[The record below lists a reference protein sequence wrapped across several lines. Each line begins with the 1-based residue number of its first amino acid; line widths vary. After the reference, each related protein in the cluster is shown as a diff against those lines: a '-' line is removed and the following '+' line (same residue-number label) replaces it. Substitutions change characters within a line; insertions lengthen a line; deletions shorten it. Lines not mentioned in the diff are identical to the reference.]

1 MIRNYRIL
9 NKIGSGTH
17 GIVYKVEN
25 ILTHQILALKDMYL
39 HNLSNK
45 EQEQLVMEICIQK
58 CNTCQYI
65 IKYIDSFIHNEHVY
79 IISEYASNG
88 DLQSL
93 IDYNKKY
100 NKKLDN
106 NFISKTILQIILG
119 LTYLHKY
126 HIVHRDLKPSNI
138 FFDNNW
144 NIKIGDLGIAKFFP
158 DNNLLHSCIGSPL
171 YMSPET
177 YSGNGYNEL
186 TDIWSLGCILYNM
199 LTYETPYSANN
210 ILRLAYLIS
219 NENFKP
225 LNDRTEWT
233 NLLENLLNKDIKFRP
248 TAIKLAENDFLIST
262 SGMTLHNIKN
272 IINSSNRIEENIIQI
287 YNDISGNIDTQ
298 IEKINKFHL
307 KYTLTLPPLNINKRY
322 SDSDIKKISITSRR
336 NSEPKLSP
344 KFQLPPLT
352 YR

>member
-9 NKIGSGTH
+9 DKIGSGTH
-17 GIVYKVEN
+17 GIVYRVEHTS
-25 ILTHQILALKDMYL
+25 THQILALKDMYL
-39 HNLSNK
+39 HNLSDK

-58 CNTCQYI
+58 CNTSPYI
-65 IKYIDSFIHNEHVY
+65 IKYIDSFIYNEHVY

-93 IDYNKKY
+93 IDINKKN
-100 NKKLDN
+100 NKKLNN

-144 NIKIGDLGIAKFFP
+144 NVKIGDLGIAKFFP

-177 YSGNGYNEL
+177 YSGDGYNEL

-199 LTYETPYSANN
+199 LTYEVPYSANN

-225 LNDRTEWT
+225 INDRKEW
-233 NLLENLLNKDIKFRP
+233 NSLLENLLNKNIKFRP
-248 TAIKLAENDFLIST
+248 TAIELAANDFLISK
-262 SGMTLHNIKN
+262 SGMTLNNIKN

-287 YNDISGNIDTQ
+287 YNDISGNIDNQ
-298 IEKINKFHL
+298 IDKINKFHL
-307 KYTLTLPPLNINKRY
+307 KYTLTLPPLNINKRH
-322 SDSDIKKISITSRR
+322 SDSNINKITVSSRR
-336 NSEPKLSP
+336 HSEPNPSYKL
-344 KFQLPPLT
+344 QLPPLT
-352 YR
+352 HR